1 MLKTNKSRIV
11 AISVFFALQT
21 VFLALVI
28 ITGKDYFLAVVSS
41 MLFAFFS
48 MQRSKSYVLTQIAL
62 VATVC
67 ADVFLVVV
75 EPMIQL
81 PAMIFF
87 SVTQICYF
95 LRIFFETKSHFE
107 RKIHLILRASLSVII
122 IVVTIIF
129 LKQNTDPLSLV
140 SMFYYT
146 NLVLNLVF
154 AFIHFKK
161 SPFMAI
167 GLLLFLLCDTII
179 GFNIMA
185 DGYLSGSFIEWINNL
200 FSKANWA
207 WIFYVPS
214 QTLLGASLIKFKKKK
229 SST

>member
-1 MLKTNKSRIV
+1 MLKNNKSKVV
-11 AISVFFALQT
+11 AISIFFAVQT
-21 VFLALVI
+21 VFLSMVI
-28 ITGKDYFLAVVSS
+28 ITGKDYFLAVVLS
-41 MLFAFFS
+41 MLFAFLS
-48 MQRSKSYVLTQIAL
+48 IQRSKSYIFTQIAL
-62 VATVC
+62 SATVC
-67 ADVFLVVV
+67 ADVFLVVI

-87 SVTQICYF
+87 SITQICYF
-95 LRIFFETKSHFE
+95 LRIFFETKSILE
-107 RKIHLILRASLSVII
+107 RKIHLILRISLSIVI
-122 IVVTIIF
+122 IVVTIIV
-129 LKQNTDPLSLV
+129 LKKNTDPLSLV

-146 NLVLNLVF
+146 NLALNLVF

-167 GLLLFLLCDTII
+167 GLLLFLFCDTII

-185 DGYLSGSFIEWINNL
+185 DGYLSGSFVDWINNL

-214 QTLLGASLIKFKKKK
+214 QTLLGASLIKLNKKK